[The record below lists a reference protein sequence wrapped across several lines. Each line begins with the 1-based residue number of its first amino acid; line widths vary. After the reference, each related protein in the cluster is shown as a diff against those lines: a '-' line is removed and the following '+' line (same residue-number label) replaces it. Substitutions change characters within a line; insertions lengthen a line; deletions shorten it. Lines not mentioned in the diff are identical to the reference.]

1 MGVDGPVTVDV
12 VAGMNCDF
20 FLFVVASLPWLE
32 RFGLLFSHEFDHNG
46 FRNPFWTL
54 SVEKLLIYRNWTSS
68 WRGGN
73 KLKLVQAMEKP
84 RHTHDDG
91 RKDGEVIFGR
101 KT

>member
-20 FLFVVASLPWLE
+20 LLLLLPCL
-32 RFGLLFSHEFDHNG
+32 GLLFSHEFDHNG

-73 KLKLVQAMEKP
+73 KLKLVQAMEKA